1 MKILQHSYSEC
12 EMILKKIDR
21 GVLYNGL
28 VTANTI
34 EKYPKC
40 GYVILKAQKNG
51 NNFRDSL
58 ARSQIEI
65 YFIECLQIHFYTIQS
80 VHILQPISIQ
90 QIIMFIILVIIIN
103 QSLIL
108 KETGSS

>member
-21 GVLYNGL
+21 GVLYHGL

-40 GYVILKAQKNG
+40 GVILKAQKNG

-65 YFIECLQIHFYTIQS
+65 YLIECLQIHFYTIQS

-90 QIIMFIILVIIIN
+90 QIIMFNILVIIIN